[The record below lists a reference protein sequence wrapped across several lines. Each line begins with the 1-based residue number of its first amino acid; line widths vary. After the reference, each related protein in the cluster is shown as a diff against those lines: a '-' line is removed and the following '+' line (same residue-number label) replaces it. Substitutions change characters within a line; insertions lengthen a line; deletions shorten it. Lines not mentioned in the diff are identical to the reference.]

1 MMHLRSLET
10 TQEDRIALDL
20 GVAESNF
27 LDWPTLTH
35 SFTLFITVKT
45 ITKLNLEHSGRF
57 EIEINKINRR

>member
-1 MMHLRSLET
+1 MMHLRSLES

-27 LDWPTLTH
+27 LDWPTLAH

-57 EIEINKINRR
+57 EIEINKISRR